1 MNTRKMIL
9 VVICLMGSLF
19 VSQAQQSTEKSKT
32 VDYEALAQK
41 LVNQCGNIR
50 EGEIVLVNGG
60 IHDMELLENISV
72 NIRKLGA
79 FPLLIIGSDRIT
91 RRMYTD
97 VPVKYDSQVPEL
109 DLKLFEFANAYI
121 YLPINEKA
129 DLLTDIPPERFIAQ
143 ANSFEPVNALAKKR
157 NIRGVNL
164 GNGLYPTEDQAR
176 LFGMSR
182 QELADIFWRGVN
194 TDYVRLEATGK
205 SVKAVLSAGKEV
217 HVTNPNGTDLK
228 FSIENRHAF
237 VSDGIITSDDI
248 KAGYAASQVYLPAG
262 EVFITSVAG
271 SAEGKV
277 VVDRF
282 FYQGKEIIGLS
293 LVFQQGRLVS
303 MNAKSGL
310 APLKGIYDAAESGKD
325 EFAFFDVGI
334 NPDVRIKNGSKMV
347 AWMPAGMVT
356 VGVGNNIWA
365 GGENNCSLGLP
376 FFLPGCTVTIDGK
389 VLVDKGVLK

>member
-1 MNTRKMIL
+1 
-9 VVICLMGSLF
+9 
-19 VSQAQQSTEKSKT
+19 
-32 VDYEALAQK
+32 
-41 LVNQCGNIR
+41 
-50 EGEIVLVNGG
+50 
-60 IHDMELLENISV
+60 MELLENISV

-121 YLPINEKA
+121 SLPINEKA
-129 DLLTDIPPERFIAQ
+129 DLLADIPPERFIAQ
-143 ANSFEPVNALAKKR
+143 GNSFEPVNALAKKR

-205 SVKAVLSAGKEV
+205 SVKAILSAGKEV

-237 VSDGIITSDDI
+237 VSDGIISSDDI

-262 EVFITSVAG
+262 EVFITPVAG

-277 VVDRF
+277 MVDRF
-282 FYQGKEIIGLS
+282 FYQGREIIGLS

-325 EFAFFDVGI
+325 EFAFFDVGT
-334 NPDVRIKNGSKMV
+334 NPDVRITKGSKMV

-389 VLVDKGVLK
+389 VLVDKGVIKY